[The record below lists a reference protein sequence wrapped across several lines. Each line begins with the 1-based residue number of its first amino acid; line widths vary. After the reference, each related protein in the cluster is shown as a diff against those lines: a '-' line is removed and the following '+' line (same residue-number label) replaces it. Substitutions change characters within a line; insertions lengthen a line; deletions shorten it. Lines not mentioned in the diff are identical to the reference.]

1 MFGVNSFGAPYF
13 GQVLPSGVARLSV
26 AAVII
31 AVATDASLTTAAPCA
46 ASAGIGVGS
55 VEASLTVQGPL
66 LADAGCAIGTTAAL
80 ALRAVLAAT
89 ARIPVGTA
97 AAVTQQADLRA
108 DATVAVGVTVP
119 RLDVGAVTL
128 ASSAAWRVA
137 CAAAKLSTLP
147 ADLRSA
153 PAVHLGTIASLTQTG
168 VGATSI
174 VIAFGGAIV
183 TPHVRVGSVEI
194 EDILNEAPNTCHF
207 VCETDPPAI
216 GTDVKIG
223 LQNLLVPNLLFAGT
237 VKRRAQRYEA
247 KTTDLFWEIECE
259 DYTYLLNRRRVFGTW
274 SNVSASTVARAI
286 LASFTSGFSNAG
298 IVNGLPEVT
307 VTFNGATVM
316 EALSQLAALIGGYT
330 KVDYGKVVWLFVT
343 DQGVPPTP
351 ITPDNRT
358 LQYKPPI
365 TPTLDVS
372 QTRTRVHVRGAAV
385 AVVGPADAHLGPVP
399 LLVCNGA
406 STPGYSGAV
415 TTKTINY
422 NVVAGSHI
430 LLAFV
435 AGDFA
440 ADRIT
445 GATCAGAPMTLFDK
459 FYSGWEWFYLFG
471 IFDPPSGVQPITVT
485 ASAQC
490 ALIDISAA
498 TYAGVTGVTP
508 ATRGATTSGTPTFAV
523 PLPPMI
529 TGWAV
534 SFVLC
539 SSRVSVS
546 VAGGV
551 LRASGTTDIPVFIAD
566 SAAAMSTPIT
576 FSSAT
581 ATNWAGFCIGLV
593 AAPSAIQNI
602 PIPVADATMFGATGG
617 TVISDD
623 GQILPYTGKD
633 PGNVGGSVIIG
644 NISGP
649 SFGGSPA
656 LAPAV
661 AGYLSGTYR
670 WAIAFGNPQGETTIG
685 APSAALFCPDV
696 TSPTNAPG
704 VGATGT
710 VGPLVGAYQY
720 RVAYLTTLG
729 ETLPGSTIGR
739 TATALAPPSIT
750 AGTAPGLSRLS
761 PGTYKWVA
769 TYVTQYGETAAGSPI
784 QSTQPDIAIPFPPSV
799 VNANGAGPLAAGAPY
814 AYRATFV
821 TIDGESAPGTSV
833 THTPSALALPGV
845 GGFNPNNGFGGLLG
859 GAYYYGITY
868 VTGLGESGMNIQY
881 GGSGL
886 AMGYP
891 GWYPS
896 WSGSQ
901 DGNGRIEKGWTYI
914 WAASYYSDTYGET
927 ALGPQSSSLFIGG
940 SVPVRLL
947 MNISNFRPTGA
958 DGVRIYRA
966 IAGLGG
972 FALNKEFRFASGVP
986 TQYWDDISQGEC
998 GSNYPIQTIRAGVC
1012 MQVLMYPSNE
1022 TGVIARRLYR
1032 TKAGGAE
1039 YFLVSEIQNN
1049 AQAQITDYFFDNQ
1062 LAVRNP
1068 AQPTTGRIAQV
1079 TVPTGPPGTIARRL
1093 YRSKRDVTTA
1103 WFFLGDLRDNTTLT
1117 FLDAI
1122 PDTALASSMPT
1133 ANTGGSNGI
1142 PQITVPSGPSGVIAR
1157 RLYRTQANGQTYAL
1171 VAEFTGNAATVF
1183 TDNVPDA
1190 GLSGAA
1196 PPPSST
1202 AGGDQHLITSIPIG
1216 PTGTL
1221 ARLLYRT
1228 KAGGGEY
1235 GLVTR
1240 LSDNTTTTFL
1250 DTVPDGNLGGGVSLV
1265 NEAGSSAVNLSAIP
1279 LGPAGVTQR
1288 IIYRTLAGGSE
1299 FFYVGTLDNNTA
1311 TTFLDTRGDKDL
1323 GRAPVAVSTIGA
1335 LIGDNLLVL
1344 NTVANFPP
1352 AGWVLIDN
1360 QYIRYTTITG
1370 TTLSGIPVAGAG
1382 AIIAPI
1388 RGGSAVLTVAQ
1399 LIGVSS
1405 LVTPLT
1411 VGSRLALWVTSNS
1424 ANGQAALAAVE
1435 GGDGV
1440 HEFVV
1445 VDASLDTI
1453 PNCQARG
1460 LAELAL
1466 FEFAQVQLDYASRD
1480 RLTRSGARVSV
1491 TLPAPWNLSGEFI
1504 IQSVRITEIDIA
1516 PRTFPKYLVRCSDT
1530 KFSLEDLLRHVI
1542 LAA

>member
-1 MFGVNSFGAPYF
+1 MFGVNSFGSPYF
-13 GQVLPSGVARLSV
+13 GQILPSGAARLLA
-26 AAVII
+26 AAVVS
-31 AVATDASLTTAAPCA
+31 VATDASLTAPAAVAATA
-46 ASAGIGVGS
+46 SVVVGTD
-55 VEASLTVQGPL
+55 ATLTVQGPL
-66 LADAGCAIGTTAAL
+66 LAEAGCAVGTTAAL
-80 ALRAVLAAT
+80 SLRAVLAASAT
-89 ARIPVGTA
+89 MPLGTA
-97 AAVTQQADLRA
+97 ATVTQTADLRA
-108 DATVAVGVTVP
+108 DATLAVRVTAP
-119 RLDVGAVTL
+119 RLDVGPVTMAAAAAWAVTCP
-128 ASSAAWRVA
+128 AAR
-137 CAAAKLSTLP
+137 LSTLP
-147 ADLRSA
+147 ADFRSA
-153 PAVHLGTIASLTQTG
+153 PSIHLGTIASLTQTG

-183 TPHVRVGSVEI
+183 TPRVRQGSVEI
-194 EDILNEAPNTCHF
+194 EDILNEAPNTCRF
-207 VCETDPPAI
+207 ICETDPPAV
-216 GTDVKIG
+216 GTDIKIG
-223 LQNLLVPNLLFAGT
+223 LQNLLVPNLIFAGT
-237 VKRRAQRYEA
+237 VKRRAQVYEA

-274 SNVSASTVARAI
+274 TNVSASTVALSL

-298 IVNGLPEVT
+298 IVTGLPAVT

-343 DQGVPPTP
+343 DPGVQPTP
-351 ITPDNRT
+351 ITPTNRT
-358 LQYKPPI
+358 LQYTPPI

-385 AVVGPADAHLGPVP
+385 AVVGPADARLGPVP
-399 LLVCNGA
+399 SMSFDAALAGGYSLNATIKTVNYTVGADTNSLLVC
-406 STPGYSGAV
+406 V
-415 TTKTINY
+415 TT
-422 NVVAGSHI
+422 G
-430 LLAFV
+430 
-435 AGDFA
+435 A
-440 ADRIT
+440 ADLIVSAT
-445 GATCAGAPMTLFDK
+445 YDGVAMTFLDKAPNVHGSEWIYLYGLTNPHPGAHAVA
-459 FYSGWEWFYLFG
+459 
-471 IFDPPSGVQPITVT
+471 VT
-485 ASAQC
+485 ASGVCTYIGLTMASHRGVLGPVHPIHASVADAASF
-490 ALIDISAA
+490 ALDVSG
-498 TYAGVTGVTP
+498 AGAWAVVFVRHNLGT
-508 ATRGATTSGTPTFAV
+508 TPTTV
-523 PLPPMI
+523 
-529 TGWAV
+529 T
-534 SFVLC
+534 
-539 SSRVSVS
+539 
-546 VAGGV
+546 GGV
-551 LRASGTTDIPVFIAD
+551 LRATQASDGIASVAD
-566 SAAAMSTPIT
+566 SGGAITGPIT
-576 FSSAT
+576 MTTPSPCVWNGIGVALQ
-581 ATNWAGFCIGLV
+581 AGAV
-593 AAPSAIQNI
+593 EVI
-602 PIPVADATMFGATGG
+602 PIPVADATMFAATGG

-649 SFGGSPA
+649 TFGGSPA

-661 AGYLSGTYR
+661 AGRLSGTYR

-729 ETLPGSTIGR
+729 ETLPGPATGR
-739 TATALAPPSIT
+739 TANALAPPTLT
-750 AGTAPGLSRLS
+750 AGTAPGVSRLS

-769 TYVTQYGETAAGSPI
+769 TYVTQYGETAAGPPI
-784 QSTQPDIAIPFPPSV
+784 QSTQPDIAIPFPPTV
-799 VNANGAGPLAAGAPY
+799 QNANGAGPLAAGAPY

-821 TIDGESAPGTSV
+821 TTDGESAPGTSV
-833 THTPSALALPGV
+833 TFTPSALVLPGV
-845 GGFNPNNGFGGLLG
+845 GGFTPNGFGGLLG

-868 VTGLGESGMNIQY
+868 VTGLGESGMNTQY

-886 AMGYP
+886 AMNYP
-891 GWYPS
+891 GWYVG

-901 DGNGRIEKGWTYI
+901 DGNGRIEKGWTYL
-914 WAASYYSDTYGET
+914 WAASYYSDAYGET
-927 ALGPQSSSLFIGG
+927 ALGPQQSLFVGG

-966 IAGLGG
+966 ISGIGG

-1012 MQVLMYPSNE
+1012 MQVTMYPTSE

-1049 AQAQITDYFFDNQ
+1049 AQAVITDYFFDNQ
-1062 LAVRNP
+1062 LAGRNP
-1068 AQPTTGRIAQV
+1068 AQPTTGRLAQV
-1079 TVPTGPPGTIARRL
+1079 SVPTGPTGTLARRL

-1103 WFFLGDLRDNTTLT
+1103 WFFLGDLRDNATPN
-1117 FLDAI
+1117 FLDTV
-1122 PDTALASSMPT
+1122 PDTALTSTMPT

-1190 GLSGAA
+1190 GVSGSA

-1202 AGGDQHLITSIPIG
+1202 AGGDQHLVTSIPIG

-1228 KAGGGEY
+1228 RAGGSEY

-1240 LSDNTTTTFL
+1240 VSDNTTTTFL

-1299 FFYVGTLDNNTA
+1299 FFYVGTVDNNTA

-1323 GRAPVAVSTIGA
+1323 GRAPVPVSTIGA
-1335 LIGDNLLVL
+1335 LVGDAILVL

-1352 AGWVLIDN
+1352 AGWVKIDN
-1360 QYIRYTTITG
+1360 QYLRYTGISG
-1370 TTLSGIPVAGAG
+1370 NTLTGIPATGAG
-1382 AIIAPI
+1382 SIIAPI

-1399 LIGVSS
+1399 LTGISG
-1405 LVTPLT
+1405 LVDPLT

-1424 ANGQAALAAVE
+1424 AAGQAALAAVE

-1445 VDASLDTI
+1445 VDAALDTMAD
-1453 PNCQARG
+1453 CQARG

-1466 FEFAQVQLDYASRD
+1466 FEFAQVELEYASRD
-1480 RLTRSGARVSV
+1480 RLTRSGARVTV
-1491 TLPAPWNLSGEFI
+1491 NLPAPWNVNGEFT